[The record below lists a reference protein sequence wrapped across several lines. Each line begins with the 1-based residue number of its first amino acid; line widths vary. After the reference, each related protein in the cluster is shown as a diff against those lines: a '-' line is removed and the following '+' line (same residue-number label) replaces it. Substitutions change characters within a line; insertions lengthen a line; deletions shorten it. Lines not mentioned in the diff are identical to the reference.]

1 MSGVIGAVS
10 NKFILIAATLMLQV
24 TVNRDRVHGAIDPA
38 LKVSVISP
46 ELAARYHLG
55 DGVTAPGPVGVDHR
69 RRLNIGIGAEDFDID
84 TVAIAR
90 DPCCFDR
97 DLVIGQDIL
106 AGHVFDVDFAR
117 RTIRLVLPFE
127 YRHATKHLQSI
138 ALSRSADGTLLLPIQ
153 IGAAAPVDAVLD
165 LADPGA
171 LKIDQAVLSADP
183 SLGAAMHQPVRS
195 GGAMIGNF
203 DISVVNEQRRAAHA
217 VLGLAAFAGSR
228 VILDLPHGRIWVP
241 SRP

>member
-1 MSGVIGAVS
+1 
-10 NKFILIAATLMLQV
+10 MLPV
-24 TVNRDRVHGAIDPA
+24 TVNRDRMHGAIDPA

-46 ELAARYHLG
+46 QLAARYHLSDSISPNSIG
-55 DGVTAPGPVGVDHR
+55 INHR
-69 RRLNIGIGAEDFDID
+69 RPLNIGIGAEDFDVD
-84 TVAIAR
+84 TVAIGR
-90 DPCCFDR
+90 DPCCVDR

-106 AGHVFDVDFAR
+106 ASHVFDVDFVH

-127 YRHATKHLQSI
+127 YRHTTKHLQSVE
-138 ALSRSADGTLLLPIQ
+138 LSRSADGTLLLPIQ

-171 LKIDQAVLSADP
+171 LKIDQAVLSAAP

-195 GGAMIGNF
+195 GGTMIGNF
-203 DISVVNEQRRAAHA
+203 GISVVNEQHRDGHA